1 MKVLLFCTGHNSQIH
16 NISCPICDCDD
27 MCTYSVMSW
36 LPVSCISGRGP
47 MKPLPPSLSLS
58 KMARKQINW
67 MFLNPLHPIISMYI
81 LQTVSKLFPI
91 LYKMLTRRICLTI
104 FGWWSFPFFLWPR
117 CLIQG
122 WHCKVQYSSEV
133 LGPKC
138 MWKVHFKKCTKACNF
153 SKYTTKNMCKK
164 KLIGMYNSQKV

>member
-1 MKVLLFCTGHNSQIH
+1 
-16 NISCPICDCDD
+16 
-27 MCTYSVMSW
+27 MSW
-36 LPVSCISGRGP
+36 FPVSCFSERGP
-47 MKPLPPSLSLS
+47 VTPLPPSLSLS
-58 KMARKQINW
+58 IMKRRQINW
-67 MFLNPLHPIISMYI
+67 IFLNPLHPIISMYI

-138 MWKVHFKKCTKACNF
+138 MWKVHFKKRTKACNF
-153 SKYTTKNMCKK
+153 SKYTKKNTCKK
-164 KLIGMYNSQKV
+164 KLISMYNSQKVKFCNTNTCSSRLYSQ